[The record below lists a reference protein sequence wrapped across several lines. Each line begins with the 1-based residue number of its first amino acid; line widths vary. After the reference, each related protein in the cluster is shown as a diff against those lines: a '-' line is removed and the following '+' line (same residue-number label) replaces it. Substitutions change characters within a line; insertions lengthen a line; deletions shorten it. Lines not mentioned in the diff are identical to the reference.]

1 MFMSRLW
8 VNLKRNKVYADIYLD
23 GVKIVTISVN
33 ELNKGNTA
41 SITLESESDIRYKIV
56 KTQELIES
64 DEDRFN
70 REEFNR

>member
-1 MFMSRLW
+1 MSRLW